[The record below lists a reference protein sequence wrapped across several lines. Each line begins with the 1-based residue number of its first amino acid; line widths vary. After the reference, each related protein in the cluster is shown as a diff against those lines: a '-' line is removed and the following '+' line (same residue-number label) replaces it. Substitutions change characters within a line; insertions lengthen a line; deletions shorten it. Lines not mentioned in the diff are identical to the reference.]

1 MEELRA
7 LVTNDSRAGAALK
20 AKLEKSEEKDSSGFA
35 SSQPNH
41 IYFCCRHGIEH
52 PSPLFLLHPSPY
64 AREDWQWDGA
74 AGGAV
79 VEVSLIAL
87 KSGEFRLLPFPPQAQ
102 EGTPGPGHNA
112 LFQEHKATCHPPSQ
126 DYSAPYFSLQSCP
139 GCASVR
145 IRLLLS
151 KGERKMSLNLQA
163 GGDTSSW

>member
-7 LVTNDSRAGAALK
+7 PVTNDSQAGAALK
-20 AKLEKSEEKDSSGFA
+20 AKPEKSEEKDSSGFA

-87 KSGEFRLLPFPPQAQ
+87 KSGEFRLLPFPP
-102 EGTPGPGHNA
+102 PKHRKGHLA
-112 LFQEHKATCHPPSQ
+112 LDTTLCSKSTRPLVTHP
-126 DYSAPYFSLQSCP
+126 A
-139 GCASVR
+139 R
-145 IRLLLS
+145 ITLHLIPVSSHVVDVLL
-151 KGERKMSLNLQA
+151 
-163 GGDTSSW
+163 

>member
-7 LVTNDSRAGAALK
+7 PVTNDSQAGAALK
-20 AKLEKSEEKDSSGFA
+20 AKPEKSEEKDSSGFA

-87 KSGEFRLLPFPPQAQ
+87 KSGEFRLLPFPPPSTGRDTWPWTQRSVPRAQ
-102 EGTPGPGHNA
+102 GHLSPTQPGLLCT
-112 LFQEHKATCHPPSQ
+112 LFQSP
-126 DYSAPYFSLQSCP
+126 
-139 GCASVR
+139 VV
-145 IRLLLS
+145 
-151 KGERKMSLNLQA
+151 
-163 GGDTSSW
+163 SWMCFYKD